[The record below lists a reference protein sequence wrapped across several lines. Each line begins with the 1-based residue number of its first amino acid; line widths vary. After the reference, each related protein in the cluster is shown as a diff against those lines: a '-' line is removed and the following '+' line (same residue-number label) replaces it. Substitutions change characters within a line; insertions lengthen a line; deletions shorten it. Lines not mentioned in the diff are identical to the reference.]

1 MFFSFVTFLV
11 EKVKSNYY
19 MLNLNCHTI
28 REIAHQPRMWM
39 DTYDIV
45 LSRKQEIEDF
55 LSKNAISK
63 DTEIILTGAGSSA
76 YIADTVVCE
85 YLKAG
90 YIRAKA
96 VATTDIVSAPS
107 YFLTSSP
114 KLFISFGRS
123 GNSPESVAAYE
134 VANKFCKGSNHL
146 IITCNPDGELAKRV
160 EPGKDLVIVL
170 PDGTNDRSLA
180 MTSSF
185 TSMLITS
192 LLCKNA
198 SALAAQRSKLQAAA
212 DFADYIVNSEV
223 ADKIRKLTDK
233 KISRAVFLGSGPLK
247 GIACE
252 SHLKLQELT
261 DGGIVCAFDS
271 FMGLRHGPKAVI
283 NEETLVVYLL
293 SEDPYT
299 RQYELDLIE
308 QVDKDNHPAA
318 QVVVSVTPS
327 GVKGILDFEVNAPMP
342 ELLKDNEYACAP
354 FVVIGQLAGYFF
366 SLNRGLSPDNP
377 SVRGA
382 ISRVVSGVKI
392 YKY

>member
-1 MFFSFVTFLV
+1 
-11 EKVKSNYY
+11 

-28 REIAHQPRMWM
+28 REIAHQPKMWM

-45 LSRKQEIEDF
+45 LSQKQDIEAF
-55 LSKNAISK
+55 LSAHSINE

-76 YIADTVVCE
+76 YIADTAVCE
-85 YLKAG
+85 YMKAG
-90 YIRAKA
+90 FVHAKA

-107 YFLTSSP
+107 YFLSHSP

-134 VANKFCKGSNHL
+134 VANKFCPGSHHL

-185 TSMLITS
+185 TSMLVTS
-192 LLCKNA
+192 LLCKNVK
-198 SALAAQRSKLQAAA
+198 ALEAERAKLQAAA
-212 DFADYIVNSEV
+212 DFAESIISGVA
-223 ADKIRKLTDK
+223 ADKIAKLAEK
-233 KISRAVFLGSGPLK
+233 KIKRAVFLGSGPLK

-293 SEDPYT
+293 S
-299 RQYELDLIE
+299 
-308 QVDKDNHPAA
+308 
-318 QVVVSVTPS
+318 
-327 GVKGILDFEVNAPMP
+327 
-342 ELLKDNEYACAP
+342 
-354 FVVIGQLAGYFF
+354 
-366 SLNRGLSPDNP
+366 
-377 SVRGA
+377 
-382 ISRVVSGVKI
+382 
-392 YKY
+392 

>member
-1 MFFSFVTFLV
+1 
-11 EKVKSNYY
+11 

-28 REIAHQPRMWM
+28 REIAHQPKMWM

-45 LSRKQEIEDF
+45 LGRKQDIEEF
-55 LSKNAISK
+55 LSANSIDE

-76 YIADTVVCE
+76 YIADTAVCE
-85 YLKAG
+85 YMKAG
-90 YIRAKA
+90 FVRAKA

-107 YFLTSSP
+107 YFLSHSP

-134 VANKFCKGSNHL
+134 VANKFCPGSHHL

-185 TSMLITS
+185 TSMLVTS
-192 LLCKNA
+192 LLCKNVKTLEA
-198 SALAAQRSKLQAAA
+198 ERAKLQAAA
-212 DFADYIVNSEV
+212 DFADSIINGEA
-223 ADKIRKLTDK
+223 ADKIAKLADK
-233 KISRAVFLGSGPLK
+233 KIKRAVFLGSGPLK

-252 SHLKLQELT
+252 CHLKLQELT

-283 NEETLVVYLL
+283 NEEPLVVYLL

-308 QVDKDNHPAA
+308 QVEHDNHPAA
-318 QVVVSVTPS
+318 QVVLSVTPS
-327 GVKGILDFEVNAPMP
+327 GVKDILDFEINAPQP
-342 ELLKDNEYACAP
+342 EALKDNEYVCAP
-354 FVVIGQLAGYFF
+354 FVLVGQLAGYFF
-366 SLNRGLSPDNP
+366 SLDHGLSPDNP

>member
-1 MFFSFVTFLV
+1 
-11 EKVKSNYY
+11 

-28 REIAHQPRMWM
+28 REIAHQPKMWM

-45 LSRKQEIEDF
+45 LSQKQEIEEF
-55 LSKNAISK
+55 LSKNSIDK
-63 DTEIILTGAGSSA
+63 NTEIILTGAGSSA
-76 YIADTVVCE
+76 YIADTAVCN
-85 YLKAG
+85 YMKDG
-90 YIRAKA
+90 YVQAKA

-107 YFLTSSP
+107 FFLSPAP

-134 VANKFCKGSNHL
+134 VANKFCNGSNHL
-146 IITCNPDGELAKRV
+146 IITCNPDGELAKIAV
-160 EPGKDLVIVL
+160 PGKDLVIVL

-185 TSMLITS
+185 TSMLVTS
-192 LLCKNA
+192 LLCKNVKT
-198 SALAAQRSKLQAAA
+198 LEAQRPKLQAAA
-212 DFADYIVNSEV
+212 DFADYIVNSDV
-223 ADKIRKLTDK
+223 VDKIKKLADK
-233 KISRAVFLGSGPLK
+233 KIKRAVFLGSGPMK

-308 QVDKDNHPAA
+308 QVDHDNHPAA
-318 QVVVSVTPS
+318 QVVISVTPS
-327 GVKGILDFEVNAPMP
+327 GVKDILDFEINAPKP
-342 ELLKDNEYACAP
+342 ELLKDNEYVCAP
-354 FVVIGQLAGYFF
+354 FVMVGQLAGYFF
-366 SLNRGLSPDNP
+366 SLDHGLSPDNP
-377 SVRGA
+377 SIRGA

>member
-1 MFFSFVTFLV
+1 
-11 EKVKSNYY
+11 

-28 REIAHQPRMWM
+28 REIAHQPKMWM

-45 LSRKQEIEDF
+45 LSRKQDVETF
-55 LSKNAISK
+55 LSANSINE

-76 YIADTVVCE
+76 YIADTAVCE
-85 YLKAG
+85 YMKAG
-90 YIRAKA
+90 FVRAKA
-96 VATTDIVSAPS
+96 VATTDIVSAPE
-107 YFLTSSP
+107 YFLSHSP

-134 VANKFCKGSNHL
+134 VANKYCPGSHHL

-185 TSMLITS
+185 TSMLVTS
-192 LLCKNA
+192 LLCKNVK
-198 SALAAQRSKLQAAA
+198 ALEAERAKLQAAA
-212 DFADYIVNSEV
+212 DFAESIINGE
-223 ADKIRKLTDK
+223 AAGKIQKLADK
-233 KISRAVFLGSGPLK
+233 KIKRAVFLGSGPLK

-308 QVDKDNHPAA
+308 QVEHDNHPAA
-318 QVVVSVTPS
+318 QVVLSVTPS
-327 GVKGILDFEVNAPMP
+327 GVKDILDFEINAPKP
-342 ELLKDNEYACAP
+342 EALKGNEYVCAP
-354 FVVIGQLAGYFF
+354 FVLVGQLAGYFF
-366 SLNRGLSPDNP
+366 SLDHGLSPDNP

>member
-1 MFFSFVTFLV
+1 
-11 EKVKSNYY
+11 

-28 REIAHQPRMWM
+28 REIAHQPKMWM

-45 LSRKQEIEDF
+45 MGRKQDIEEF
-55 LSKNAISK
+55 LSANSINK

-76 YIADTVVCE
+76 YIADTAVCE
-85 YLKAG
+85 YMKAG
-90 YIRAKA
+90 FYRAKA

-107 YFLTSSP
+107 YFLSPSP

-134 VANKFCKGSNHL
+134 VANKFCPGSHHL

-185 TSMLITS
+185 TSMLVTS
-192 LLCKNA
+192 LLCKNVET
-198 SALAAQRSKLQAAA
+198 LAAERAKLQAAA
-212 DFADYIVNSEV
+212 DFAESIIAGEA
-223 ADKIRKLTDK
+223 ADKIAKLAEK
-233 KISRAVFLGSGPLK
+233 KIKRAVFLGSGPLK

-299 RQYELDLIE
+299 RQYELDLID
-308 QVDKDNHPAA
+308 QVEHDNHPAA
-318 QVVVSVTPS
+318 QVVLSVTPS
-327 GVKGILDFEVNAPMP
+327 GVKDILDFEINAPKP
-342 ELLKDNEYACAP
+342 EQLKDNEYVCAP
-354 FVVIGQLAGYFF
+354 FVLVGQLAGYFS
-366 SLNRGLSPDNP
+366 SLEHGLAPDNP

>member
-1 MFFSFVTFLV
+1 
-11 EKVKSNYY
+11 
-19 MLNLNCHTI
+19 MLSLNCHTI

-39 DTYDIV
+39 DTFDVI
-45 LSRKQEIEDF
+45 LNQKQEIEEF
-55 LSKNAISK
+55 LSKNLTK
-63 DTEIILTGAGSSA
+63 DTEVILTGAGSSA
-76 YIADTVVCE
+76 YIADTAVCE
-85 YLKAG
+85 YMKAG
-90 YIRAKA
+90 YVHARS
-96 VATTDIVSAPS
+96 VATTDIVSSPS
-107 YFLTSSP
+107 DFLSHSP

-134 VANKFCKGSNHL
+134 VANKFCKGSHHL
-146 IITCNPDGELAKRV
+146 IITCNPDGELAKIA

-185 TSMLITS
+185 TSMLVTS
-192 LLCKNA
+192 LLCKNIPTLEA
-198 SALAAQRSKLQAAA
+198 ERPRLQAAA

-223 ADKIRKLTDK
+223 ADKVRRLAEK

-293 SEDPYT
+293 SEEPYT
-299 RQYELDLIE
+299 RQYELDLIG
-308 QVDKDNHPAA
+308 QVEHDNHPAA
-318 QVVVSVTPS
+318 QVVLAVTPS
-327 GVKGILDFEVNAPMP
+327 GVKGILDFEINAPQP
-342 ELLKDNEYACAP
+342 ELLKGNEYVCAP
-354 FVVIGQLAGYFF
+354 YVLVGQLAGYFF
-366 SLNRGLSPDNP
+366 SLAHGLSPDNP

-382 ISRVVSGVKI
+382 ISRVVNGVKI

>member
-1 MFFSFVTFLV
+1 
-11 EKVKSNYY
+11 

-28 REIAHQPRMWM
+28 REIAHQPKMWM

-45 LSRKQEIEDF
+45 LSQKQEIEAF
-55 LSKNAISK
+55 LASNSIQK

-76 YIADTVVCE
+76 YIADTAVCE
-85 YLKAG
+85 YMKAG
-90 YIRAKA
+90 YVNARA

-107 YFLTSSP
+107 YFLSPSP

-134 VANKFCKGSNHL
+134 VANKCCKGSHHL

-185 TSMLITS
+185 TSMLVTS
-192 LLCKNA
+192 LLCKNVA
-198 SALAAQRSKLQAAA
+198 ALEAERAKLQAAA
-212 DFADYIVNSEV
+212 DFA
-223 ADKIRKLTDK
+223 ADIIGGEAVEKIQKLADK
-233 KISRAVFLGSGPLK
+233 KIKRAVFLGSGPLK

-293 SEDPYT
+293 SENPYT

-308 QVDKDNHPAA
+308 QVDHDNHPAA
-318 QVVVSVTPS
+318 QVVISVTPS
-327 GVKGILDFEVNAPMP
+327 GVKDILDFEINAPKP
-342 ELLKDNEYACAP
+342 ELLKDNEYVCAP
-354 FVVIGQLAGYFF
+354 FVMVGQLAGYFF
-366 SLNRGLSPDNP
+366 SLDHGLSPDNP
-377 SVRGA
+377 SIRGA

>member
-1 MFFSFVTFLV
+1 
-11 EKVKSNYY
+11 

-28 REIAHQPRMWM
+28 REIAHQPKMWM

-45 LSRKQEIEDF
+45 MDRKQDIEEF
-55 LSKNAISK
+55 LSANSINK

-76 YIADTVVCE
+76 YIADTAVCE
-85 YLKAG
+85 YMKAG
-90 YIRAKA
+90 FVHAKA

-107 YFLTSSP
+107 YFLSPSP

-134 VANKFCKGSNHL
+134 VANKCCPGSHHL

-185 TSMLITS
+185 TSMLVTS
-192 LLCKNA
+192 LLCKNVKT
-198 SALAAQRSKLQAAA
+198 LAAERAKLQAAA
-212 DFADYIVNSEV
+212 DFAESIIAGEA
-223 ADKIRKLTDK
+223 ADKIAKLAEK
-233 KISRAVFLGSGPLK
+233 KIKRAVFLGSGPLK

-308 QVDKDNHPAA
+308 QVEHDNHPAA
-318 QVVVSVTPS
+318 QVVLSVTPS
-327 GVKGILDFEVNAPMP
+327 GVKDILDFEINAPQP
-342 ELLKDNEYACAP
+342 EALKDNEYVCAP
-354 FVVIGQLAGYFF
+354 FVLVGQLAGYFF
-366 SLNRGLSPDNP
+366 SLDHGLSPDNP

>member
-1 MFFSFVTFLV
+1 
-11 EKVKSNYY
+11 

-28 REIAHQPRMWM
+28 REIAHQPKMWM

-45 LSRKQEIEDF
+45 LSQKQEIEAF
-55 LSKNAISK
+55 LASNSIRK

-76 YIADTVVCE
+76 YIADTAVCE
-85 YLKAG
+85 YVKAG
-90 YIRAKA
+90 YVNARA

-107 YFLTSSP
+107 YFLSPSP

-134 VANKFCKGSNHL
+134 VANKCCKGSHHL

-185 TSMLITS
+185 TSMLVTS
-192 LLCKNA
+192 LLCKNVA
-198 SALAAQRSKLQAAA
+198 ALEAERAKLQAAA
-212 DFADYIVNSEV
+212 DFAESIIAGEAVE
-223 ADKIRKLTDK
+223 KIQKLADK
-233 KISRAVFLGSGPLK
+233 KIKRAVFLGSGPLK

-299 RQYELDLIE
+299 RQYELDLID
-308 QVDKDNHPAA
+308 QVEHDNHPAA
-318 QVVVSVTPS
+318 QVVLSVTPS
-327 GVKGILDFEVNAPMP
+327 GVKDILDFEINAPKP
-342 ELLKDNEYACAP
+342 EQLKDNEYVCAP
-354 FVVIGQLAGYFF
+354 FVLVGQLAGYFF
-366 SLNRGLSPDNP
+366 SLAHGLSPDNP

>member
-1 MFFSFVTFLV
+1 
-11 EKVKSNYY
+11 
-19 MLNLNCHTI
+19 MLKLNCHTI
-28 REIAHQPRMWM
+28 KEIAHQSKMWM
-39 DTYDIV
+39 DTYDII
-45 LSRKQEIEDF
+45 LNRKQEINEF
-55 LSKNAISK
+55 FSRNSINK

-76 YIADTVVCE
+76 YIADTAVCE
-85 YLKAG
+85 YVRSG
-90 YIRAKA
+90 YSRARA

-107 YFLTSSP
+107 YFLSHSP

-134 VANKFCKGSNHL
+134 VANKFCEGSHHL
-146 IITCNPDGELAKRV
+146 IITCNPEGELAKRV
-160 EPGKDLVIVL
+160 ETGKDLVIVL

-185 TSMLITS
+185 TSMLIAS
-192 LLCKNA
+192 LLCLNA
-198 SALAAQRSKLQAAA
+198 ASLEAERKKLKDAA
-212 DFADYIVNSEV
+212 DFADYIISSDVV
-223 ADKIRKLTDK
+223 DKIQILADK
-233 KISRAVFLGSGPLK
+233 KIKRAVFLGSGPLK

-293 SEDPYT
+293 SENPYT
-299 RQYELDLIE
+299 RRYELDLIE
-308 QVDKDNHPAA
+308 QVDHDNHPAA
-318 QVVVSVTPS
+318 QVVVSITPS
-327 GVKGILDFEVNAPMP
+327 GVKDILDFEINAPKP
-342 ELLKDNEYACAP
+342 ESLKDNEYVCAP
-354 FVVIGQLAGYFF
+354 YVMTGQLAGYFF
-366 SLNRGLSPDNP
+366 SLSHGLSPDNP

-382 ISRVVSGVKI
+382 ISRVVNGVKI

>member
-1 MFFSFVTFLV
+1 
-11 EKVKSNYY
+11 

-28 REIAHQPRMWM
+28 REIAHQPKMWM

-45 LSRKQEIEDF
+45 MDRKQDIEEF
-55 LSKNAISK
+55 LSANSINK

-76 YIADTVVCE
+76 YIADTAVCE
-85 YLKAG
+85 YMKAG
-90 YIRAKA
+90 FVHAKA

-107 YFLTSSP
+107 YFLSPSP

-134 VANKFCKGSNHL
+134 VANKCCPGSHHL

-185 TSMLITS
+185 TSMLVTS
-192 LLCKNA
+192 LLCKNVKT
-198 SALAAQRSKLQAAA
+198 LAAERAKLQAAA
-212 DFADYIVNSEV
+212 DFAESIIAGEA
-223 ADKIRKLTDK
+223 ADKIAKLAEK
-233 KISRAVFLGSGPLK
+233 KIKRAVFLGSGPLK

-299 RQYELDLIE
+299 RQYELDLID
-308 QVDKDNHPAA
+308 QVEHDNHPAA
-318 QVVVSVTPS
+318 QVVLSVTPS
-327 GVKGILDFEVNAPMP
+327 GVKDILDFEINAPQP
-342 ELLKDNEYACAP
+342 EALKDNEYVCAP
-354 FVVIGQLAGYFF
+354 FVLVGQLAGYFF
-366 SLNRGLSPDNP
+366 SLDHGLSPDNP

>member
-1 MFFSFVTFLV
+1 
-11 EKVKSNYY
+11 

-28 REIAHQPRMWM
+28 REIAHQPKMWM

-45 LSRKQEIEDF
+45 KGRKQDIEEF
-55 LSKNAISK
+55 LSANSINK

-76 YIADTVVCE
+76 YIADTAVCE
-85 YLKAG
+85 YMKAG
-90 YIRAKA
+90 FVNARA

-107 YFLTSSP
+107 YFLSPSP

-134 VANKFCKGSNHL
+134 VANKCCPGSHHL
-146 IITCNPDGELAKRV
+146 IITCNPEGELAKRV

-185 TSMLITS
+185 TSMLVTS
-192 LLCKNA
+192 LLCKNVKVLEA
-198 SALAAQRSKLQAAA
+198 ERAKLQAAA
-212 DFADYIVNSEV
+212 DFAESIIGGEA
-223 ADKIRKLTDK
+223 ADKIAKLAEK
-233 KISRAVFLGSGPLK
+233 KIKRAVFLGSGPLK

-299 RQYELDLIE
+299 RRYELDLID
-308 QVDKDNHPAA
+308 QVEHDNHPAA
-318 QVVVSVTPS
+318 QVVLSVTPS
-327 GVKGILDFEVNAPMP
+327 GVKDILDFEINAPKP
-342 ELLKDNEYACAP
+342 EQLKDNEYVCAP
-354 FVVIGQLAGYFF
+354 FVLVGQLAGYFF
-366 SLNRGLSPDNP
+366 SLDHGLSPDNP

>member
-1 MFFSFVTFLV
+1 
-11 EKVKSNYY
+11 

-28 REIAHQPRMWM
+28 REIAHQPKMWM

-45 LSRKQEIEDF
+45 MDRKQDIEEF
-55 LSKNAISK
+55 LSANSINK

-76 YIADTVVCE
+76 YIADTAVCE
-85 YLKAG
+85 YMKAG
-90 YIRAKA
+90 FVHAKA

-107 YFLTSSP
+107 YFLSPSP

-134 VANKFCKGSNHL
+134 VANKCCSGSHHL

-185 TSMLITS
+185 TSMLVTS
-192 LLCKNA
+192 LLCKNVKT
-198 SALAAQRSKLQAAA
+198 LAAERAKLQAAA
-212 DFADYIVNSEV
+212 DFAESIIAGEA
-223 ADKIRKLTDK
+223 ADKIAKLAEK
-233 KISRAVFLGSGPLK
+233 KIKRAVFLGSGPLK

-308 QVDKDNHPAA
+308 QVEHDNHPAA
-318 QVVVSVTPS
+318 QVVLSVTPS
-327 GVKGILDFEVNAPMP
+327 GVKDILDFEINAPQP
-342 ELLKDNEYACAP
+342 EALKDNEYVCAP
-354 FVVIGQLAGYFF
+354 FVLVGQLAGYFF
-366 SLNRGLSPDNP
+366 SLDHGLSPDNP

>member
-1 MFFSFVTFLV
+1 
-11 EKVKSNYY
+11 

-28 REIAHQPRMWM
+28 REIAHQPKMWM

-45 LSRKQEIEDF
+45 LSRKQEIEEF
-55 LSKNAISK
+55 LSKNSIGK

-76 YIADTVVCE
+76 YIADTAVCE

-90 YIRAKA
+90 FVQARA

-107 YFLTSSP
+107 YFLTSTP

-134 VANKFCKGSNHL
+134 VANKFCKGSHHL
-146 IITCNPDGELAKRV
+146 IITCNPEGELAKRV
-160 EPGKDLVIVL
+160 EPGKDFVIVL

-185 TSMLITS
+185 TSMLVTS
-192 LLCKNA
+192 LLCKNEA
-198 SALAAQRSKLQAAA
+198 TLVAERAKLQAAA
-212 DFADYIVNSEV
+212 DFAEYIVNSDV
-223 ADKIRKLTDK
+223 ADKIKNLTTK
-233 KISRAVFLGSGPLK
+233 KIKRAVFLGSGPLK

-308 QVDKDNHPAA
+308 QVDHDNHPAA
-318 QVVVSVTPS
+318 QVVISITPS
-327 GVKGILDFEVNAPMP
+327 GVKDILDFEINAPKP
-342 ELLKDNEYACAP
+342 EQLKDNEYICAP
-354 FVVIGQLAGYFF
+354 YVVVGQLAGYFF
-366 SLNRGLSPDNP
+366 SLQHGLSPDNP
-377 SVRGA
+377 SIRGA
-382 ISRVVSGVKI
+382 ISRVVNGVKI

>member
-1 MFFSFVTFLV
+1 
-11 EKVKSNYY
+11 

-28 REIAHQPRMWM
+28 REIAHQPKMWM

-45 LSRKQEIEDF
+45 MDRKQDIEEF
-55 LSKNAISK
+55 LSANSINK

-76 YIADTVVCE
+76 YIADTAVCE
-85 YLKAG
+85 YMKAG
-90 YIRAKA
+90 FVHAKA

-107 YFLTSSP
+107 YFLSPSP

-134 VANKFCKGSNHL
+134 VANKCCPGSHHL

-185 TSMLITS
+185 TSMLVTS
-192 LLCKNA
+192 LLCKNVKT
-198 SALAAQRSKLQAAA
+198 LAAERAKLQAAA
-212 DFADYIVNSEV
+212 YFAESIIAGEA
-223 ADKIRKLTDK
+223 ADKIAKLAEK
-233 KISRAVFLGSGPLK
+233 KIKRAVFLGSGPLK

-299 RQYELDLIE
+299 RQYELDLID
-308 QVDKDNHPAA
+308 QVEHDNHPAA
-318 QVVVSVTPS
+318 QVVLSVTPS
-327 GVKGILDFEVNAPMP
+327 GVKDILDFEINAPQP
-342 ELLKDNEYACAP
+342 EALKDNEYVCAP
-354 FVVIGQLAGYFF
+354 FVLVGQLAGYFF
-366 SLNRGLSPDNP
+366 SLDHGLSPDNP

>member
-1 MFFSFVTFLV
+1 
-11 EKVKSNYY
+11 

-28 REIAHQPRMWM
+28 REIAHQPKMWM

-45 LSRKQEIEDF
+45 MDRKQDIEEF
-55 LSKNAISK
+55 LSANSINK

-76 YIADTVVCE
+76 YIADTAVCE
-85 YLKAG
+85 YMKAG
-90 YIRAKA
+90 FVHAKA

-107 YFLTSSP
+107 YFLSHSP

-134 VANKFCKGSNHL
+134 VANKFCPGSHHL

-185 TSMLITS
+185 TSMLVTS
-192 LLCKNA
+192 LLCKNVKTLEA
-198 SALAAQRSKLQAAA
+198 ERAKLQAAA
-212 DFADYIVNSEV
+212 DFADSIINGEA
-223 ADKIRKLTDK
+223 ADKIAKLADK
-233 KISRAVFLGSGPLK
+233 KIKRAVFLGSGPLK

-252 SHLKLQELT
+252 CHLKLQELT

-308 QVDKDNHPAA
+308 QVEHDNHPAA
-318 QVVVSVTPS
+318 QVVLSVTPS
-327 GVKGILDFEVNAPMP
+327 GVKDILDFEINAPQP
-342 ELLKDNEYACAP
+342 EALKDNEYVCAP
-354 FVVIGQLAGYFF
+354 FVLVGQLAGYFF
-366 SLNRGLSPDNP
+366 SLDHGLSPDNP

>member
-1 MFFSFVTFLV
+1 
-11 EKVKSNYY
+11 
-19 MLNLNCHTI
+19 MLNLDCYTI
-28 REIAHQPRMWM
+28 REIAHQPKMWM

-45 LSRKQEIEDF
+45 LSQKKELEKF
-55 LSKNAISK
+55 LEKNSINK
-63 DTEIILTGAGSSA
+63 DSEIILTGAGSSA
-76 YIADTVVCE
+76 YIADTAVCE
-85 YLKAG
+85 YMKAG
-90 YIRAKA
+90 YVQARA
-96 VATTDIVSAPS
+96 VATTDIVSAPE
-107 YFLTSSP
+107 YFLSHTP

-146 IITCNPDGELAKRV
+146 IITCNPDGELAKIAV
-160 EPGKDLVIVL
+160 PGKDFVIVL

-185 TSMLITS
+185 TSMLVTS
-192 LLCKNA
+192 LLCKNVA
-198 SALAAQRSKLQAAA
+198 SLEGERAKLQAAA

-223 ADKIRKLTDK
+223 VDKIKKLADK
-233 KISRAVFLGSGPLK
+233 KIKRAVFLGSGPLK

-293 SEDPYT
+293 SENPYT

-308 QVDKDNHPAA
+308 QVDHDNHPAA
-318 QVVVSVTPS
+318 QVVISVTPS
-327 GVKGILDFEVNAPMP
+327 GVKDILDFEINAPKP
-342 ELLKDNEYACAP
+342 ELLKDNEYVCAP
-354 FVVIGQLAGYFF
+354 FVMVGQLAGYFF
-366 SLNRGLSPDNP
+366 SLDHGLSPDNP
-377 SVRGA
+377 SIRGA